1 LIRWLKCFGTRLAG
15 MHNRREDNCASRR
28 SQTNIKE
35 TLRMSKPNHV
45 QGEGNYEAAKEYNE
59 AQRKF
64 VQSGKVDAAA
74 RKAKPQ
80 SEAEAQEMKRAEQV
94 GRSHAKEE
102 DPAIKHGGGGSSS
115 RKP

>member
-1 LIRWLKCFGTRLAG
+1 
-15 MHNRREDNCASRR
+15 
-28 SQTNIKE
+28 
-35 TLRMSKPNHV
+35 MSKPKQV
-45 QGEGNYEAAKEYNE
+45 QGEGNYEAAREYNK

-64 VQSGKVDAAA
+64 VNSGKVDAAA
-74 RKAKPQ
+74 RKAKPK
-80 SEAEAQEMKRAEQV
+80 SEAEAQEMQRAEEV